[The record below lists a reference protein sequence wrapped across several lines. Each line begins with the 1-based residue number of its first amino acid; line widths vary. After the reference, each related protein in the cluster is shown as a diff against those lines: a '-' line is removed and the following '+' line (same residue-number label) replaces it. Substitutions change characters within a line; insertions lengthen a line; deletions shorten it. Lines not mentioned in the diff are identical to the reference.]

1 MIERDKIKLSAKNKA
16 TIAFQG
22 TLMAVPYIGSSIE
35 HFIFGPLTEIR
46 IQRIEKT
53 LTEVAASLGEKKAKK
68 AVNEP
73 FTTLLESVIPELSRA
88 LNEDKRQRF
97 RDLLTNAAELPED
110 SKEWEEAQLAS
121 TLLKEIGTPGL
132 SILAAIARAEDPDPI
147 VLTSQPVSQVFQ
159 GEFDYDHPGEPQQV
173 LSYDWAVVEYWAR
186 WLREKRIITYSS
198 HSARGGFGG
207 VGIEELGKFLV
218 KWTMRE

>member
-1 MIERDKIKLSAKNKA
+1 
-16 TIAFQG
+16 
-22 TLMAVPYIGSSIE
+22 MAVPYIGSSIE

-159 GEFDYDHPGEPQQV
+159 GEFDYDHPGEPQQI
-173 LSYDWAVVEYWAR
+173 EH
-186 WLREKRIITYSS
+186 IILMFAQRLPKLLLLGGLKSPLDSCAFDLSS
-198 HSARGGFGG
+198 HCSGVDLFCRGNRILRFSALMS
-207 VGIEELGKFLV
+207 V
-218 KWTMRE
+218 

>member
-1 MIERDKIKLSAKNKA
+1 M
-16 TIAFQG
+16 
-22 TLMAVPYIGSSIE
+22 
-35 HFIFGPLTEIR
+35 
-46 IQRIEKT
+46 
-53 LTEVAASLGEKKAKK
+53 TEVAVQLGEKKAKE

-110 SKEWEEAQLAS
+110 SKGWEEAQLAS

-132 SILAAIARAEDPDPI
+132 SILAAIARAEDSDPI
-147 VLTSQPVSQVFQ
+147 VLTSRPVSQVFQ
-159 GEFDYDHPGEPQQV
+159 GEFDYDHPGEPQQA
-173 LSYDWAVVEYWAR
+173 LSYDWVVVEYWAR

-198 HSARGGFGG
+198 HDARGGFGG
-207 VGIEELGKFLV
+207 VAIAELGKFLV